1 MERVD
6 RREFLERAGRIGAAS
21 GLVGAAPWLLSA
33 CGNSHDCGFGGLEKQ
48 LHGTVV
54 CEHDP
59 GYSNARLL
67 FNMRFDAIRPRAVV
81 FCKTVDDVERA
92 IAVARKRDLRVS
104 LRSGGHSYG
113 GYSTSDG
120 IVVDVSRMND
130 VRVDDAGKTVTVG
143 AGTRLIDLYSRLW
156 RHGVTVPAGSCPTVG
171 IAGLALGGGIGFSAR
186 KLGLTCDNVLALTV
200 VTAARRAVVASER
213 EAPDLYWACRGG
225 GGGNFGVVTEFRF
238 AVHPVDTV
246 SYYSIRWPWANAR
259 EVVEAWQRWAPHAPD
274 ELFAVCGLH
283 ATSENRAG
291 ASPVIGSAGQFFG
304 SPPELRALLKPL
316 VDAAEP
322 AQVTLRQ
329 STYMNAAMMWAGCAG
344 SVADCHLAGSA
355 PGGTLERWNFK
366 GKSAYM
372 TKPLSRPAIDTLLR
386 GIERRQ
392 ADPELA
398 NGSLLMDAYGG
409 AINRVEREATA
420 FVHRD
425 ALCSL
430 QFLAFWD
437 PRGGRALARSNLRWI
452 TSFYEAMRPY
462 LPGSAYQ
469 NYIDPDLPDWQR
481 AYYGS
486 NLARL
491 VSVKRAYDP
500 ADVFRFRQSIPT
512 HI

>member
-1 MERVD
+1 M
-6 RREFLERAGRIGAAS
+6 G
-21 GLVGAAPWLLSA
+21 GLVGGAPWLLSA
-33 CGNSHDCGFGGLEKQ
+33 CGSSHDCGLDGLEKQ
-48 LHGTVV
+48 LQGSVV
-54 CEHDP
+54 CEHDR

-67 FNMRFDAIRPRAVV
+67 FNMRFDAIRPRAVA
-81 FCKTVDDVERA
+81 FCETVDDVERV
-92 IAVARKRDLRVS
+92 IAVARKHNLRIT

-113 GYSTSDG
+113 GYSTGDG
-120 IVVDVSRMND
+120 IMLDVSRMND
-130 VRVDDAGKTVTVG
+130 VRVDEAGKTATVG

-156 RHGVTVPAGSCPTVG
+156 RHGLTVPAGSCPTVG

-186 KLGLTCDNVLALTV
+186 KLGLTCDNVRALTI
-200 VTAARRAVVASER
+200 VTAARKAVVASER
-213 EAPDLYWACRGG
+213 EHADLYWACRGG

-238 AVHPVDTV
+238 AVHPVDAV
-246 SYYSIRWPWANAR
+246 SYYSIQWPWANAR

-283 ATSENRAG
+283 ANGDKSPG
-291 ASPVIGSAGQFFG
+291 VSPVIGSAGQFFG
-304 SPPELRALLKPL
+304 SPADLRALLQPL

-322 AQVTLRQ
+322 RHVTLRQ
-329 STYMNAAMMWAGCAG
+329 ATYMNAAMMWAGCAD
-344 SVADCHLAGSA
+344 SVAACHLAGSA

-372 TKPLSRPAIDTLLR
+372 TKPLSRSAIDTLLR

-398 NGSLLMDAYGG
+398 NGSVLMDAYGG
-409 AINRVEREATA
+409 AINRVESGATA

-430 QFLAFWD
+430 QFLASWD
-437 PRGGRALARSNLRWI
+437 PKGGRALARANLRWI
-452 TSFYEAMRPY
+452 TSFYNAMRPHFS
-462 LPGSAYQ
+462 GFAYQ
-469 NYIDPDLPDWQR
+469 NYIDPDLPDWQQ

-491 VSVKRAYDP
+491 VSVKRTYDP
-500 ADVFRFRQSIPT
+500 ADVFRFRQSIPVRM
-512 HI
+512 